1 MFRPDP
7 SLTHWPASR
16 EQVVAVIESINQP
29 QISIPG
35 KPPQAAQA
43 HILGLRQANGTFAIV
58 VGLHLRQTG
67 ENVVYVHERP
77 EIPIEAYREVEAEG
91 LHFLESMG
99 FMLDN
104 VNFAKLAPEAQE
116 QTLRRIPLLHPQRP
130 SAPAAAADARN
141 SPRQA
146 LARLL
151 AGF

>member
-1 MFRPDP
+1 LFRPDP
-7 SLTHWPASR
+7 SLTHVPVSR

-35 KPPQAAQA
+35 KPPQAA
-43 HILGLRQANGTFAIV
+43 LGLIIGLRRADGAFTIL

-67 ENVVYVHERP
+67 ENVIYVHERSQVP
-77 EIPIEAYREVEAEG
+77 LEAYREVEAEG
-91 LHFLESMG
+91 VQFLESMG

-104 VNFAKLAPEAQE
+104 LNYAKLPPEAQE
-116 QTLRRIPLLHPQRP
+116 QALRRVPIFHPPRP
-130 SAPAAAADARN
+130 VAPAAASVLRT

-146 LARLL
+146 LVRLL